1 MEQVKKNRADKLQK
15 RAERCVCKYCGGSL
29 EVRSIVFNELID
41 ARIELFCEHCDRI
54 EYGVEKE
61 IYQNAKYFVEE
72 FAYNC
77 FPDLDNT
84 ETTRQMSVAKVGE
97 IMNWLVNNLGIV
109 DENGFCVPLKMN
121 PCMVSQCVLLSDD
134 DLQKLEEQLTEGQNE
149 G

>member
-1 MEQVKKNRADKLQK
+1 MKEIQSRAERLQK

-29 EVRSIVFNELID
+29 EVKSIVFNELID
-41 ARIELFCEHCDRI
+41 ARIELFCEHCGRI

-72 FAYNC
+72 FDYNC

-84 ETTRQMSVAKVGE
+84 ETTKQMSVAKVGE

-109 DENGFCVPLKMN
+109 DDDGFCVPIKKDL
-121 PCMVSQCVLLSDD
+121 CMISQCVLLSDE
-134 DLQKLEEQLTEGQNE
+134 DLAKIEE
-149 G
+149 